1 MKILADRKQLLGA
14 LSVCTQIARGGTYSV
29 LENVRLSTWAQEIGG
44 EPFFGLTVEATNLS
58 ETLRFHFPGE
68 GMTLVS
74 RGDPILVNAARLRAY
89 LAAEEADRVSMEVKE
104 GKSLHLKGKR
114 SLSLRLPGDTFP
126 DLSALPA
133 GEPTAILD
141 QEALF
146 SALGR
151 ALPFRGEGKHASP
164 ASVLL
169 RSAEGRLRAY
179 ATNGH
184 RLYRE
189 TAICDCPEA
198 FEAKVTPGLAKLLL
212 ACADEG
218 QEIAVHLGTAQN
230 AWVLPGVEI
239 FSLRDEE
246 RHGQY
251 HVYDGWMDRMEGE
264 EHDLS
269 PETSA
274 DLLKA
279 VEAALVIGE
288 EAIPGVARQ
297 GGTLDLTYDGKV
309 GILIVSLV
317 SAYGSAREEIEL
329 PDRDSGASWR
339 FSTYRGRDL
348 VEALE
353 VLEGPVRLTKAPN
366 GQGLKLEALDEEGFP
381 EEKTVYLTEVK
392 R

>member
-1 MKILADRKQLLGA
+1 MKISADRKQLLGA

-126 DLSALPA
+126 DLPTPPA

-189 TAICDCPEA
+189 TSICDCPEA
-198 FEAKVTPGLAKLLL
+198 FEAKVSPGLAKLLL

-218 QEIAVHLGTAQN
+218 QEVAVHLGTAHD

-246 RHGQY
+246 QHY
-251 HVYDGWMDRMEGE
+251 PYDQTLDRVEGE

-274 DLLKA
+274 ELLKA

-297 GGTLDLTYDGKV
+297 GGTLDLTYDGKA
-309 GILIVSLV
+309 GALIVSLV

-329 PDRDSGASWR
+329 PARDGGSSWR
-339 FSTYRGRDL
+339 FSTYKGRDL
-348 VEALE
+348 VQALE

-366 GQGLKLEALDEEGFP
+366 GQGLKLESLDEEGFP
-381 EEKTVYLTEVK
+381 GEKTVYLTEVK